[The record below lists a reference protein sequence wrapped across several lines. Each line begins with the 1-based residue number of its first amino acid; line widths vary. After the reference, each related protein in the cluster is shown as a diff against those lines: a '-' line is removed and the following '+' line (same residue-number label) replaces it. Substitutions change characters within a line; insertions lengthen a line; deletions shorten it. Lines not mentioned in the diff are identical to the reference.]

1 VRDNR
6 RVTDLPSSAR
16 AVVIGGGIV
25 GCSTAYHLAALG
37 WTDTVL
43 IEKHMLTSGSTFHAA
58 GLVGQLRTSAN
69 ITQLLGNSVDLYRRL
84 EAETGQATGWKMNGG
99 LRLACN
105 EERWTEV
112 RRQAT
117 TAKSFGL
124 EMHLLSPREAQELW
138 PIMEVHDVVG
148 AAFLPTDGQASP
160 SDITMA
166 LAKGARMRGATISE
180 QTEVLSIEVS
190 DGAVRAV
197 VTDRG
202 RIECEKVVLCCGQWT
217 RELAASIGVS
227 VPLVSVE
234 HQYVITEPF
243 SLEVPRTLPTLRDP
257 DRLTYYKEEV
267 GGLVMGGY
275 EPNPIPWAVRG
286 IPRPFQFQLLD
297 SNWEHFAPTMELA
310 IGRVPALASTGIRQ
324 LINGPESFTPDGN
337 FILGEA
343 PEVRNVF
350 VGAGFNAFGIAAG
363 GGAGQALAEW
373 VHDGAP
379 PYDLWVVDI
388 RRFGRPHR
396 DTDWTRT
403 RTLEAYAKHY
413 TMAWPFE
420 EHRSGRPARTSPLY
434 ERLTT
439 RGACFG
445 EKLGW
450 ERPNWFADA
459 SLGEEPRDTYSFGRQ
474 NWFAAVGREH
484 RACREAAVVID
495 QSSFAKYT
503 VKGPDAGA
511 ALDWLCAND
520 VRKPVGSLTYTQMLD
535 DRGGIQCDLT
545 VARIADDEFYV
556 VTGTGFATH
565 DLDWIERGIPSG
577 SNAQVVDVTSAWAV
591 LSLMGPQSRSILS
604 AASSADS
611 PQFDNDAFPFGTWRT
626 VGIAGCPVRALRI
639 TYMGELGWELHF
651 PVEYAPRVYDALVA
665 AGEPL
670 GLVNAGYRCIESTRL
685 EKGYRAWGSDIGPD
699 HTPLEAGLRWAVKL
713 TSDIDFRGRS
723 ALVQQSATGLRK
735 LLAGFSV
742 DPSVVLLGRET
753 IFRDGERVG
762 WLTSGGFGY
771 TVQRSLGYGYIR
783 RPIDQG
789 GVDPAWV
796 LAGTYEL
803 EVAGERVPAEVS
815 LRPFHDPTNSRVKS

>member
-1 VRDNR
+1 M
-6 RVTDLPSSAR
+6 
-16 AVVIGGGIV
+16 VIGGGIV
-25 GCSTAYHLAALG
+25 GCSTAYHLAKLG

-69 ITQLLGNSVDLYRRL
+69 ITQLLGNSVELYKTL

-105 EERWTEV
+105 QERWTEV
-112 RRQAT
+112 QRQAT

-124 EMHLLSPREAQELW
+124 EMHLLSPKEAQELW

-148 AAFLPTDGQASP
+148 AAFLPTDGQANP

-166 LAKGARMRGATISE
+166 LARGARMHGATICE
-180 QTEVLSIEVS
+180 ETEVASIEVV
-190 DGAVRAV
+190 DGVVKAV

-202 RIECEKVVLCCGQWT
+202 RIECEKIVLCGGQWT
-217 RELAASIGVS
+217 RELAATVGVN
-227 VPLVSVE
+227 VPLVPVE

-243 SLEVPRTLPTLRDP
+243 TPEVPRNLPTLRDP

-275 EPNPIPWAVRG
+275 EPNPIPWAVKG

-297 SNWEHFAPTMELA
+297 SNWDHFAPTMELA
-310 IGRVPALASTGIRQ
+310 IGRVPALAEAGMRQ

-343 PEVRNVF
+343 PELKNF
-350 VGAGFNAFGIAAG
+350 YVGAGFNAFGIAAG

-373 VHDGAP
+373 VHDGTP

-388 RRFGRPHR
+388 RRFGRPHQ
-396 DTDWTRT
+396 DTDWVRT
-403 RTLEAYAKHY
+403 RTLEAYSKHY

-420 EHRSGRPARTSPLY
+420 EHHSGRPCRTSPLY
-434 ERLTT
+434 DRLLAA
-439 RGACFG
+439 GAAFG

-450 ERPNWFADA
+450 ERPNWFADLA
-459 SLGEEPRDTYSFGRQ
+459 VGEAPVDQYTYGRQ

-484 RACREAAVVID
+484 RACREAAVLID
-495 QSSFAKYT
+495 QTSFAKFAL
-503 VKGPDAGA
+503 KGPDAMS
-511 ALDWLCAND
+511 ALDWICAND
-520 VRKPVGSLTYTQMLD
+520 VHKPVGSLTYTQMLD
-535 DRGGIQCDLT
+535 DKGGIQCDLT
-545 VARIADDEFYV
+545 VARVAHDEFYI

-565 DLDWIERGIPSG
+565 DFDWISSNIPPDT
-577 SNAQVVDVTSAWAV
+577 NAQLLDVTSAWSV
-591 LSLMGPQSRSILS
+591 LTLMGPKARDILQSVT
-604 AASSADS
+604 SADVS
-611 PQFDNDAFPFGTWRT
+611 NEAFPFGTMQT

-639 TYMGELGWELHF
+639 TYMGELGWELHL
-651 PVEYAPRVYDALVA
+651 PVEYAPKVYDTLMA
-665 AGEPL
+665 AGAPH
-670 GLVNAGYRCIESTRL
+670 GMVNAGYRAIESCRL

-699 HTPLEAGLRWAVKL
+699 HTPLDAGLSWAVK
-713 TSDIDFRGRS
+713 TKKAIPFKGRD
-723 ALVQQSATGLRK
+723 AIVAQQQRGLRK
-735 LLAGFSV
+735 LLAAFTV

-753 IFRDGERVG
+753 IYRDGERVG

-771 TVQRSLGYGYIR
+771 TIDRSIGYGYVR
-783 RPIDQG
+783 NPD
-789 GVDPAWV
+789 GVTRDWV
-796 LAGTYEL
+796 LAGSYEL
-803 EVAGERVPAEVS
+803 EVAGTRVPAELS
-815 LRPFHDPTNSRVKS
+815 LQPLYDPTNARVKA